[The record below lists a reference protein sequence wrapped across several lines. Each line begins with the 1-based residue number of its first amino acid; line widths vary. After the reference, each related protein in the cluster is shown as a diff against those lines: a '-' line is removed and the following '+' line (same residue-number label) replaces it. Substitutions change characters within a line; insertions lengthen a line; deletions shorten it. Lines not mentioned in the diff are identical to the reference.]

1 MIEFETKKVEEKDKV
16 ILQLNN
22 SLEVVRGKVRW
33 VENKFSQELG
43 LYHGKGVR
51 DNGCNL
57 LTRISYGGG
66 AKFCVGTKCDKI
78 PCIIFQLCPTSLGL
92 LLLSPQTLTF
102 KL

>member
-43 LYHGKGVR
+43 LYHGIGSEGQWMQPPNQDFLWWR
-51 DNGCNL
+51 GQ
-57 LTRISYGGG
+57 I
-66 AKFCVGTKCDKI
+66 
-78 PCIIFQLCPTSLGL
+78 LCWH
-92 LLLSPQTLTF
+92 
-102 KL
+102 KV